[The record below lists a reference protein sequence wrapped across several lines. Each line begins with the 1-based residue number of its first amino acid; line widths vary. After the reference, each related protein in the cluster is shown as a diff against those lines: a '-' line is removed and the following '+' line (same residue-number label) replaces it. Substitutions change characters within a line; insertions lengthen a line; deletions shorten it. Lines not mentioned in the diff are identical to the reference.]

1 MLREHLFNKILTT
14 DPDFRWRGGE
24 VSRLEAFSDGIFAI
38 TITLLIVATAGVER
52 FYDVWLLVRDL
63 PAFLASFA
71 LIMYVWFEHHQFFR
85 RYGLNDGLTLLTN
98 GMLMF
103 LVMILAYP
111 LKLLTTFLWHLALGE
126 PTLPLFELPADAT
139 IAISLFQQR
148 IYMMYFYGAA
158 IIGVFGCILL
168 LHLNAWRQK
177 HALELDAME
186 RFITLQSI
194 AHQVVTVLI
203 AGLSLMILFI
213 TNRPDYAGIVY
224 FLMPIIHVPM
234 GMTLGMHKSRKF
246 KTTDH

>member
-1 MLREHLFNKILTT
+1 
-14 DPDFRWRGGE
+14 
-24 VSRLEAFSDGIFAI
+24 
-38 TITLLIVATAGVER
+38 
-52 FYDVWLLVRDL
+52 
-63 PAFLASFA
+63 
-71 LIMYVWFEHHQFFR
+71 
-85 RYGLNDGLTLLTN
+85 
-98 GMLMF
+98 
-103 LVMILAYP
+103 MILAYP

-177 HALELDAME
+177 HALELDALE

-203 AGLSLMILFI
+203 AGLSLIILFF
-213 TNRPDYAGIVY
+213 TKRPDFAGIVY
-224 FLMPIIHVPM
+224 FLMPLIHIP
-234 GMTLGMHKSRKF
+234 LGIFLGSQRSKSNTKSNGS
-246 KTTDH
+246 

>member
-1 MLREHLFNKILTT
+1 MLREHLFNKTLIT

-63 PAFLASFA
+63 PAFFFSFV

-85 RYGLNDGLTLLTN
+85 RYGLSDGLTLLTN
-98 GMLMF
+98 SLLMF

-111 LKLLTTFLWHLALGE
+111 LKLLTTFLWHLILGE
-126 PTLPLFELPADAT
+126 PTLPLFKIPADAT
-139 IAISLFQQR
+139 VDISLFQQR

-168 LHLNAWRQK
+168 LHLNAWRQRQ
-177 HALELDAME
+177 ALELDALE

-194 AHQVVTVLI
+194 SHQVITVLI
-203 AGLSLMILFI
+203 AALSLTILF
-213 TNRPDYAGIVY
+213 TTKRPDFAGIVY
-224 FLMPIIHVPM
+224 FLMPAAHIPLGIIM
-234 GMTLGMHKSRKF
+234 GRRRSKLNE
-246 KTTDH
+246 

>member
-1 MLREHLFNKILTT
+1 MLREHLFNKTLTI

-24 VSRLEAFSDGIFAI
+24 VSRLEAYSDGIFAI

-85 RYGLNDGLTLLTN
+85 RFGLSDGLTLLTN
-98 GMLMF
+98 SLLMF

-111 LKLLTTFLWHLALGE
+111 LKLLTTFLWHLILGE

-139 IAISLFQQR
+139 VDISLFQQR

-168 LHLNAWRQK
+168 LHLNAWRQRQ
-177 HALELDAME
+177 ALELDALE

-194 AHQVVTVLI
+194 AHQAVSVSI
-203 AGLSLMILFI
+203 AALSLIILSL
-213 TNRPDYAGIVY
+213 TQRPDYAGLIY
-224 FLMPIIHVPM
+224 FLMPLIH
-234 GMTLGMHKSRKF
+234 GLLGFIMSRQISKIRQ
-246 KTTDH
+246 TQ